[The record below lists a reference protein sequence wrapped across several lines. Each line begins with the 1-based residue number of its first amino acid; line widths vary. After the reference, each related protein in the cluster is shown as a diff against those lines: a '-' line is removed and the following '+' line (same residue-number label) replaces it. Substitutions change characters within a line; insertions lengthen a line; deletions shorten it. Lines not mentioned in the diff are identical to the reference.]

1 MCKDGRYVSV
11 NSEAFLKYMKS
22 SHVEEQ
28 VGFLR
33 MVERGRE
40 IKEKKLEGG
49 RQIVVKS
56 GNGVFFFLVVVE

>member
-1 MCKDGRYVSV
+1 
-11 NSEAFLKYMKS
+11 
-22 SHVEEQ
+22 
-28 VGFLR
+28 

-56 GNGVFFFLVVVE
+56 GNGVFFFFGGGGRMINNMSFGHNAHVTSSKLVHFF

>member
-1 MCKDGRYVSV
+1 
-11 NSEAFLKYMKS
+11 
-22 SHVEEQ
+22 
-28 VGFLR
+28 

-56 GNGVFFFLVVVE
+56 GNGGFFFGGGGMMINNMSFGHNAHVTSSKLVHFF